1 MSRISKLFE
10 PNQICF
16 HTMSP
21 DEGGCVLLYFHSVS
35 ASEGCPISIVL
46 PSYFHSIFPYFC
58 PMNYLSV
65 ENLSKAFGERKLFSN
80 ISFGISQGQKI
91 ALVGIN
97 GAGKSTLMK
106 IIMGLEI
113 PDTGQVALN
122 NTVKIAY
129 VHQNP
134 VFDSN
139 LSIYQTIFDQSN
151 SEVLRVIE
159 EYHKAMLD
167 SERGI
172 DNSDKMAKLFEQ
184 MDALQAWDFEYQ
196 VKEVLGKLGL
206 HDTDLPVGNLS
217 GGQRK
222 RVALA
227 KAILEKPDLLL
238 LDEPTNHLDLETI
251 EWLEDYLAK
260 ANLAIFMVTHDRYFL
275 EKVTNEILELD
286 QGKIHRYQGNYGY
299 FLDKK
304 AERMQIEDIEIEKA
318 KSLYKK
324 ELDWIRRQ
332 PKARGTK
339 AKYRVDAF
347 EETKEKAFTK
357 REERDIELSVSTQR
371 LGNKILEI
379 DKISKSYGEKK
390 LIEEF
395 SYIFK
400 KKDRI
405 GIVGPNGAGKTTFLQ
420 MITGLIEPDQG
431 KVTQGQTT
439 LFGYYRQ
446 EEDRFDE
453 EKRLIDVVKE
463 VAEVVTLNKGQTITV
478 GQFLNQFGFPP
489 KQQFTPIGKMSGGE
503 RRRLQLLMVL
513 IRNPNF
519 LILDE
524 PTNDLDL
531 MTLNILE
538 EFLDTFPGCLI
549 IVSHD
554 RYFMDRL
561 VEHLF
566 VFEGEGVIR
575 DFPGNYTDYRE
586 WEKEESTKYQVSSTK
601 TIEARDKSQE
611 TKEEKKV
618 EEAEKS
624 VSKIKASYKQK
635 QEFKKTNEQIA
646 KLEGEKEKITA
657 QIGAGIEDHEELLKL
672 SNRIAEIDSELEG
685 LEMIWLELSE
695 LEGIE
700 D

>member
-1 MSRISKLFE
+1 
-10 PNQICF
+10 
-16 HTMSP
+16 
-21 DEGGCVLLYFHSVS
+21 
-35 ASEGCPISIVL
+35 
-46 PSYFHSIFPYFC
+46 
-58 PMNYLSV
+58 MNYLSV

-122 NTVKIAY
+122 NAVKIAY

-172 DNSDKMAKLFEQ
+172 DNSDKMAKIFEQ

-251 EWLEDYLAK
+251 EWLEEYLAK
-260 ANLAIFMVTHDRYFL
+260 ANLSIFMVTHDRYFL

-379 DKISKSYGEKK
+379 EKISKSYGEKK
-390 LIEEF
+390 LIEDF

-405 GIVGPNGAGKTTFLQ
+405 GIVGPNGAGKTTFLKL
-420 MITGLIEPDQG
+420 ITGLIEPDQG
-431 KVTQGQTT
+431 KITAGQTT

-478 GQFLNQFGFPP
+478 SQFLTQFGFPP

-503 RRRLQLLMVL
+503 RRRLQLLLVL
-513 IRNPNF
+513 IKNPNF

-575 DFPGNYTDYRE
+575 DFPGNYTDFRE
-586 WEKEESTKYQVSSTK
+586 WEKEESTKSQVPSTK
-601 TIEARDKSQE
+601 TTEARSERLE
-611 TKEEKKV
+611 TRKDTKV

-657 QIGAGIEDHEELLKL
+657 QIAGGIEDHEELLKL
-672 SNRIAEIDSELEG
+672 SNRIAEIDSELEE
-685 LEMIWLELSE
+685 LEMNWLELSE

>member
-1 MSRISKLFE
+1 
-10 PNQICF
+10 
-16 HTMSP
+16 
-21 DEGGCVLLYFHSVS
+21 
-35 ASEGCPISIVL
+35 
-46 PSYFHSIFPYFC
+46 
-58 PMNYLSV
+58 MNYLSV

-80 ISFGISQGQKI
+80 ISFGIAQGQKI

-122 NTVKIAY
+122 QSVKIAY

-134 VFDSN
+134 VFESN

-151 SEVLRVIE
+151 SEILQVIE
-159 EYHKAMLD
+159 SYHKAMLD
-167 SERGI
+167 AERGI
-172 DNSDKMAKLFEQ
+172 DNSDQMSKLFEK

-206 HDTDLPVGNLS
+206 HDTELAVGTLS

-251 EWLEDYLAK
+251 EWLEDYLSK
-260 ANLAIFMVTHDRYFL
+260 ANLALFMVTHDRYFL

-357 REERDIELSVSTQR
+357 REERDIELTVSTQR

-379 DKISKSYGEKK
+379 EKISKAFDDKTLVK
-390 LIEEF
+390 DF

-405 GIVGPNGAGKTTFLQ
+405 GIIGPNGAGKTTFLK
-420 MITGLIEPDQG
+420 MITGLLDPDQG
-431 KVTQGQTT
+431 KVTAGQTT
-439 LFGYYRQ
+439 AFGYYRQ

-463 VAEVVTLNKGQTITV
+463 IAEVVVLDKGQTITV
-478 GQFLNQFGFPP
+478 SQFLTQFGFPP

-503 RRRLQLLMVL
+503 RRRLQLLLVL
-513 IRNPNF
+513 IKNPNF

-575 DFPGNYTDYRE
+575 DFPGNYTDFRE
-586 WEKEESTKYQVSSTK
+586 WEEENADQKANPSTQP
-601 TIEARDKSQE
+601 
-611 TKEEKKV
+611 KV
-618 EEAEKS
+618 ESKPVQVEAPVVQEVASPKL
-624 VSKIKASYKQK
+624 KASYKQK
-635 QEFKKTNEQIA
+635 QEFKKVNETIAQLEAEKATLTDQITVGTPDVNLLLTWTNRLQAID
-646 KLEGEKEKITA
+646 GEL
-657 QIGAGIEDHEELLKL
+657 EELEL
-672 SNRIAEIDSELEG
+672 S
-685 LEMIWLELSE
+685 WLELSD
-695 LEGIE
+695 LDGIS

>member
-1 MSRISKLFE
+1 
-10 PNQICF
+10 
-16 HTMSP
+16 
-21 DEGGCVLLYFHSVS
+21 
-35 ASEGCPISIVL
+35 
-46 PSYFHSIFPYFC
+46 
-58 PMNYLSV
+58 MNYLSV

-80 ISFGISQGQKI
+80 ISFGIAQGQKI

-122 NTVKIAY
+122 QSVKIAY

-134 VFDSN
+134 VFEAN

-151 SEVLRVIE
+151 SEILQVIE
-159 EYHKAMLD
+159 SYHKAMLD
-167 SERGI
+167 AERGI
-172 DNSDKMAKLFEQ
+172 DNSNEMSTLFEK

-206 HDTDLPVGNLS
+206 HDTELPVGNLS

-251 EWLEDYLAK
+251 EWLEDYLSK
-260 ANLAIFMVTHDRYFL
+260 ANLALFMVTHDRYFL

-357 REERDIELSVSTQR
+357 REERDIELTVSTQR

-379 DKISKSYGEKK
+379 EKISKAFEDKTLVK
-390 LIEEF
+390 DF

-405 GIVGPNGAGKTTFLQ
+405 GIIGPNGAGKTTFLK
-420 MITGLIEPDQG
+420 MITGLLDPDQG
-431 KVTQGQTT
+431 KVIAGQTT
-439 LFGYYRQ
+439 AFGYYRQ

-463 VAEVVTLNKGQTITV
+463 IAEVVVLDKGQTITV
-478 GQFLNQFGFPP
+478 SQFLTQFGFPP

-503 RRRLQLLMVL
+503 RRRLQLLLVL
-513 IRNPNF
+513 IKNPNF

-575 DFPGNYTDYRE
+575 DFPGNYTDFRE
-586 WEKEESTKYQVSSTK
+586 WEEENADQKTNPSTQP
-601 TIEARDKSQE
+601 
-611 TKEEKKV
+611 KV
-618 EEAEKS
+618 E
-624 VSKIKASYKQK
+624 SKPVQVEVPVVQEVASPKLKASYKQK
-635 QEFKKTNEQIA
+635 QEFKKVNDTIA
-646 KLEGEKEKITA
+646 KLEAEKAILTDQITVGTADVNLLLTWTNRLQAIDGEL
-657 QIGAGIEDHEELLKL
+657 EELEL
-672 SNRIAEIDSELEG
+672 S
-685 LEMIWLELSE
+685 WLELSD
-695 LEGIE
+695 LDGIS

>member
-1 MSRISKLFE
+1 
-10 PNQICF
+10 
-16 HTMSP
+16 
-21 DEGGCVLLYFHSVS
+21 
-35 ASEGCPISIVL
+35 
-46 PSYFHSIFPYFC
+46 
-58 PMNYLSV
+58 MNYLSV

-80 ISFGISQGQKI
+80 ISFGIAQGQKI

-106 IIMGLEI
+106 IIMGQEI
-113 PDTGQVALN
+113 ADTGQVALN
-122 NTVKIAY
+122 QSVKIAY

-134 VFDSN
+134 VFESN

-151 SEVLRVIE
+151 SEILQVIE
-159 EYHKAMLD
+159 AYHKAMLD
-167 SERGI
+167 AERGI
-172 DNSDKMAKLFEQ
+172 DNSDEMSKLFEK

-206 HDTDLPVGNLS
+206 HDTELPVGNLS

-251 EWLEDYLAK
+251 EWLEDYLSK
-260 ANLAIFMVTHDRYFL
+260 ANLALFMVTHDRYFL
-275 EKVTNEILELD
+275 ETVTNEILELD

-357 REERDIELSVSTQR
+357 REERDIELTVSTQR

-379 DKISKSYGEKK
+379 EKITKAFDDKTLVKD
-390 LIEEF
+390 F
-395 SYIFK
+395 SYVFK

-405 GIVGPNGAGKTTFLQ
+405 GIIGPNGAGKTTFLK
-420 MITGLIEPDQG
+420 MITGLLDPDQG
-431 KVTQGQTT
+431 KVTAGQTT
-439 LFGYYRQ
+439 AFGYYRQ

-463 VAEVVTLNKGQTITV
+463 IAEVVVLDKGQTITV
-478 GQFLNQFGFPP
+478 SQFLTQFGFPA

-503 RRRLQLLMVL
+503 RRRLQLLLVL
-513 IRNPNF
+513 IKNPNF

-575 DFPGNYTDYRE
+575 DFPGNYTDFRE
-586 WEKEESTKYQVSSTK
+586 WEEENADQKASPSAQPKIEPRPVQV
-601 TIEARDKSQE
+601 EAPVIQVAASPKL
-611 TKEEKKV
+611 
-618 EEAEKS
+618 
-624 VSKIKASYKQK
+624 KASYKQK
-635 QEFKKTNEQIA
+635 QEFKKVNETIA
-646 KLEGEKEKITA
+646 QLEAEKVKITD
-657 QIGAGIEDHEELLKL
+657 QITVGTPDVSQLLTWTNRLQAIDGELEELEL
-672 SNRIAEIDSELEG
+672 S
-685 LEMIWLELSE
+685 WLELSD
-695 LEGIE
+695 LDGIS

>member
-1 MSRISKLFE
+1 
-10 PNQICF
+10 
-16 HTMSP
+16 
-21 DEGGCVLLYFHSVS
+21 
-35 ASEGCPISIVL
+35 
-46 PSYFHSIFPYFC
+46 
-58 PMNYLSV
+58 MNYLSV

-80 ISFGISQGQKI
+80 ISFGIAQGQKI

-106 IIMGLEI
+106 IIMGKEI

-122 NTVKIAY
+122 QSVKIAY

-134 VFDSN
+134 VFESN

-151 SEVLRVIE
+151 SEILQVIE
-159 EYHKAMLD
+159 AYHKAMLD
-167 SERGI
+167 AERGI
-172 DNSDKMAKLFEQ
+172 DNSDQMSKLFEK

-206 HDTDLPVGNLS
+206 HDTELAVGTLS

-251 EWLEDYLAK
+251 EWLEDYLSK
-260 ANLAIFMVTHDRYFL
+260 ANLALFMVTHDRYFL

-357 REERDIELSVSTQR
+357 REERDIELTVSTQR

-379 DKISKSYGEKK
+379 EKISKAFDDKTLVK
-390 LIEEF
+390 DF

-405 GIVGPNGAGKTTFLQ
+405 GIIGPNGAGKTTFLK
-420 MITGLIEPDQG
+420 MITGLLDPDQG
-431 KVTQGQTT
+431 KVTAGQTT
-439 LFGYYRQ
+439 AFGYYRQ

-463 VAEVVTLNKGQTITV
+463 IAEVVVLDKGQTITV
-478 GQFLNQFGFPP
+478 SQFLTQFGFPP

-503 RRRLQLLMVL
+503 RRRLQLLLVL
-513 IRNPNF
+513 IKNPNF

-575 DFPGNYTDYRE
+575 DFPGNYTDFRE
-586 WEKEESTKYQVSSTK
+586 WEEENADQKASPSAQ
-601 TIEARDKSQE
+601 A
-611 TKEEKKV
+611 KV
-618 EEAEKS
+618 E
-624 VSKIKASYKQK
+624 SKPVQVEVPVIQEVGSPKLKASYKQK
-635 QEFKKTNEQIA
+635 QEFKKVNETIAQLETEKAILTDQITVGTADVNLLLTWTNRLQAID
-646 KLEGEKEKITA
+646 GEL
-657 QIGAGIEDHEELLKL
+657 EELEL
-672 SNRIAEIDSELEG
+672 S
-685 LEMIWLELSE
+685 WLELSD
-695 LEGIE
+695 LDGIS

>member
-1 MSRISKLFE
+1 
-10 PNQICF
+10 
-16 HTMSP
+16 
-21 DEGGCVLLYFHSVS
+21 
-35 ASEGCPISIVL
+35 
-46 PSYFHSIFPYFC
+46 
-58 PMNYLSV
+58 MNYLSV

-113 PDTGQVALN
+113 PDTGQVGIN
-122 NTVKIAY
+122 QQVKVAY

-134 VFDSN
+134 VFEGSM
-139 LSIYQTIFDQSN
+139 SIYQTIFDQSN
-151 SEVLRVIE
+151 SEILQVIE
-159 EYHKAMLD
+159 EYHKAMLEA
-167 SERGI
+167 ERGI
-172 DNSDKMAKLFEQ
+172 DNSDKMAVLFEK
-184 MDALQAWDFEYQ
+184 MDAFQAWDFEYQ

-206 HDTDLPVGNLS
+206 HDTDLPVGTLS

-260 ANLAIFMVTHDRYFL
+260 ANLALFMVTHDRYFL

-286 QGKIHRYQGNYGY
+286 QGKVHRYLGNYGY

-304 AERMQIEDIEIEKA
+304 AERMEIEDIELEKA

-332 PKARGTK
+332 PKARSTK

-347 EETKEKAFTK
+347 EETKEKASQK
-357 REERDIELSVSTQR
+357 REERDIQLTVTTQR
-371 LGNKILEI
+371 LGNKIIEI
-379 DKISKSYGEKK
+379 EKMQKSFGDKAIVND
-390 LIEEF
+390 F
-395 SYIFK
+395 SYTFR

-405 GIVGPNGAGKTTFLQ
+405 GIVGPNGAGKTTFLN
-420 MITGLIEPDQG
+420 MITGQLAPDAG
-431 KVTQGQTT
+431 KISIGQTT
-439 LFGYYRQ
+439 AFGYYRQ
-446 EEDRFDE
+446 EESSFDE
-453 EKRLIDVVKE
+453 EKRLIDIVKD
-463 VAEVVTLNKGQTITV
+463 VAEVVNIAGGATITV
-478 GQFLNQFGFPP
+478 SQFLTQFGFPP
-489 KQQFTPIGKMSGGE
+489 KQQHTPIAKLSGGE

-513 IRNPNF
+513 IKNPNF

-531 MTLNILE
+531 MTLNTLE

-566 VFEGEGVIR
+566 VFEGEGEIK
-575 DFPGNYTDYRE
+575 DFPGNYTDFRE
-586 WEKEESTKYQVSSTK
+586 WEKEQSTKSQVPSTK
-601 TIEARDKSQE
+601 TSDTKRDQE
-611 TKEEKKV
+611 EMKV
-618 EEAEKS
+618 EASTPLSQTKA
-624 VSKIKASYKQK
+624 KASYKQK
-635 QEFKKTNEQIA
+635 QEFKEVNASIA
-646 KLEGEKEKITA
+646 KLEKEKASITDK
-657 QIGAGIEDHEELLKL
+657 ISAGIDDHEELIKQ
-672 SNRIAEIDSELEG
+672 SNRIAEIDSALEELE
-685 LEMIWLELSE
+685 LIWLELSE
-695 LEGIE
+695 LDGIE
-700 D
+700 

>member
-1 MSRISKLFE
+1 
-10 PNQICF
+10 
-16 HTMSP
+16 
-21 DEGGCVLLYFHSVS
+21 
-35 ASEGCPISIVL
+35 
-46 PSYFHSIFPYFC
+46 
-58 PMNYLSV
+58 MNYLSV

-80 ISFGISQGQKI
+80 ISFGIAQGQKI

-106 IIMGLEI
+106 IIMGQEI
-113 PDTGQVALN
+113 ADTGQVALN
-122 NTVKIAY
+122 QSVKIAY

-134 VFDSN
+134 VFEAN

-151 SEVLRVIE
+151 SEILQVIE
-159 EYHKAMLD
+159 AYHKAMLD
-167 SERGI
+167 AERGI
-172 DNSDKMAKLFEQ
+172 DNSDQMSKLFEK

-206 HDTDLPVGNLS
+206 HDTELPVGNLS

-251 EWLEDYLAK
+251 EWLEDYLSK
-260 ANLAIFMVTHDRYFL
+260 ANLALFMVTHDRYFL

-357 REERDIELSVSTQR
+357 REERDIELTVSTQR

-379 DKISKSYGEKK
+379 EKISKSFDNKTLVK
-390 LIEEF
+390 DF

-405 GIVGPNGAGKTTFLQ
+405 GIIGPNGAGKTTFLK
-420 MITGLIEPDQG
+420 MITGLLDPDQG
-431 KVTQGQTT
+431 KVTAGQTT
-439 LFGYYRQ
+439 AFGYYRQ

-453 EKRLIDVVKE
+453 EKRLIDVVKDI
-463 VAEVVTLNKGQTITV
+463 AEVVVLDKGQTITV
-478 GQFLNQFGFPP
+478 SQFLTQFGFPP

-503 RRRLQLLMVL
+503 RRRLQLLLVL
-513 IRNPNF
+513 IKNPNF

-575 DFPGNYTDYRE
+575 DFPGNYTDFRE
-586 WEKEESTKYQVSSTK
+586 WESENEDQKSTTGTQP
-601 TIEARDKSQE
+601 
-611 TKEEKKV
+611 KV
-618 EEAEKS
+618 EPKTEPVAITEISGAASPKL
-624 VSKIKASYKQK
+624 KASYKQK
-635 QEFKKTNEQIA
+635 QEFKQLNETIA
-646 KLEGEKEKITA
+646 KLEAEKATITE
-657 QIGAGIEDHEELLKL
+657 QITVGTADVSQLL
-672 SNRIAEIDSELEG
+672 SWTNRLQAIDGELEK
-685 LEMIWLELSE
+685 LELSWLELSE
-695 LEGIE
+695 LDGIT

>member
-1 MSRISKLFE
+1 
-10 PNQICF
+10 
-16 HTMSP
+16 
-21 DEGGCVLLYFHSVS
+21 
-35 ASEGCPISIVL
+35 
-46 PSYFHSIFPYFC
+46 
-58 PMNYLSV
+58 MNYLSV

-80 ISFGISQGQKI
+80 ISFGIAQGQKI

-106 IIMGLEI
+106 IIMGQEI

-122 NTVKIAY
+122 QSVKIAY

-134 VFDSN
+134 VFESN

-151 SEVLRVIE
+151 SEILQVIE
-159 EYHKAMLD
+159 AYHKAILD
-167 SERGI
+167 AERGV
-172 DNSDKMAKLFEQ
+172 DNSDQMSKLFEK

-206 HDTDLPVGNLS
+206 HDTELPVGNLS

-251 EWLEDYLAK
+251 EWLEDYLSK
-260 ANLAIFMVTHDRYFL
+260 ANLALFMVTHDRYFL
-275 EKVTNEILELD
+275 ETVTNEILELD

-357 REERDIELSVSTQR
+357 REERDIELTVSTQR

-379 DKISKSYGEKK
+379 EKISKAFDDKTLVK
-390 LIEEF
+390 DF
-395 SYIFK
+395 SYVFK

-405 GIVGPNGAGKTTFLQ
+405 GIIGPNGAGKTTFLK
-420 MITGLIEPDQG
+420 MITGLLDPDQG
-431 KVTQGQTT
+431 KVTAGQTT
-439 LFGYYRQ
+439 AFGYYRQ

-453 EKRLIDVVKE
+453 EKRLIDVVKDI
-463 VAEVVTLNKGQTITV
+463 AEVVVLDKGQTITV
-478 GQFLNQFGFPP
+478 SQFLTQFGFPP

-503 RRRLQLLMVL
+503 RRRLQLLLVL
-513 IRNPNF
+513 IKNPNF

-575 DFPGNYTDYRE
+575 DFPGNYTDFRE
-586 WEKEESTKYQVSSTK
+586 WEAENEDQK
-601 TIEARDKSQE
+601 TTTGTQS
-611 TKEEKKV
+611 KV
-618 EEAEKS
+618 EPKTEPVAIPEISGAASPKL
-624 VSKIKASYKQK
+624 KASYKQK
-635 QEFKKTNEQIA
+635 QEFKQLNDTIA
-646 KLEGEKEKITA
+646 KLEAEKATVTEQITVGTADVSLLLTWTNRLQAIDGEL
-657 QIGAGIEDHEELLKL
+657 EELEL
-672 SNRIAEIDSELEG
+672 S
-685 LEMIWLELSE
+685 WLELSE
-695 LEGIE
+695 LDGLT

>member
-1 MSRISKLFE
+1 
-10 PNQICF
+10 
-16 HTMSP
+16 
-21 DEGGCVLLYFHSVS
+21 
-35 ASEGCPISIVL
+35 
-46 PSYFHSIFPYFC
+46 
-58 PMNYLSV
+58 MNYLSV

-113 PDTGQVALN
+113 PDTGQVGTN
-122 NTVKIAY
+122 QQVKVAY

-134 VFDSN
+134 VFEGTM
-139 LSIYQTIFDQSN
+139 SIYQTIFDQSN
-151 SEVLRVIE
+151 SEILKVIE
-159 EYHKAMLD
+159 DYHKAMLEA
-167 SERGI
+167 ERGI
-172 DNSDKMAKLFEQ
+172 DNSDKMSVLFEK
-184 MDALQAWDFEYQ
+184 MDAFQAWDFEYQ

-206 HDTDLPVGNLS
+206 HDTDLPVGTLS

-260 ANLAIFMVTHDRYFL
+260 ANLALFMVTHDRYFL

-304 AERMQIEDIEIEKA
+304 EERMEIEDIELEKA

-332 PKARGTK
+332 PKARSTK

-347 EETKEKAFTK
+347 EETKEKASQK
-357 REERDIELSVSTQR
+357 REERDIQLTVTTQR
-371 LGNKILEI
+371 LGNKIIEI
-379 DKISKSYGEKK
+379 EKINKAFGDKTVVND
-390 LIEEF
+390 F
-395 SYIFK
+395 SYTFK
-400 KKDRI
+400 KKDRV
-405 GIVGPNGAGKTTFLQ
+405 GIIGPNGAGKTTFLN
-420 MITGLIEPDQG
+420 MITGQMAPDSG
-431 KVTQGQTT
+431 KVSIGQTT
-439 LFGYYRQ
+439 AFGYYKQ
-446 EEDRFDE
+446 EESSFDE
-453 EKRLIDVVKE
+453 EKRLLDIVKE
-463 VAEVVTLNKGQTITV
+463 VAEVVTIAGGSEITV
-478 GQFLNQFGFPP
+478 SQFLTQFGFPP
-489 KQQFTPIGKMSGGE
+489 KQQHTPVAKLSGGE

-513 IRNPNF
+513 IKNPNF

-531 MTLNILE
+531 MTLNTLE

-566 VFEGEGVIR
+566 VFEGEGEIS
-575 DFPGNYTDYRE
+575 DFPGNYSEFRE
-586 WEKEESTKYQVSSTK
+586 VEKEQKDRSPKTENRSSESTKSTPS
-601 TIEARDKSQE
+601 DKAPANTSAPA
-611 TKEEKKV
+611 KV
-618 EEAEKS
+618 
-624 VSKIKASYKQK
+624 KASFKQK
-635 QEFKKTNEQIA
+635 NQFKEVNASMA
-646 KLEGEKEKITA
+646 KLEKEKAELTEKIS
-657 QIGAGIEDHEELLKL
+657 GGNSDHEELMKISSRML
-672 SNRIAEIDSELEG
+672 EIDSELEE
-685 LEMIWLELSE
+685 LELTWLELSE
-695 LEGIE
+695 LDGIE
-700 D
+700 

>member
-1 MSRISKLFE
+1 
-10 PNQICF
+10 
-16 HTMSP
+16 
-21 DEGGCVLLYFHSVS
+21 
-35 ASEGCPISIVL
+35 
-46 PSYFHSIFPYFC
+46 
-58 PMNYLSV
+58 MNYLSV

-106 IIMGLEI
+106 IIMGQEI
-113 PDTGQVALN
+113 ADTGQVAIN
-122 NTVKIAY
+122 NSVKIAY

-139 LSIYQTIFDQSN
+139 LTIYQTIFDQSN

-159 EYHKAMLD
+159 DYHKAMLD
-167 SERGI
+167 AERGI
-172 DNSDKMAKLFEQ
+172 DNSAQMSKLFEK

-206 HDTDLPVGNLS
+206 HDTELPVGNLS

-260 ANLAIFMVTHDRYFL
+260 ANLSIFMVTHDRYFL
-275 EKVTNEILELD
+275 DKVTNEILELD

-379 DKISKSYGEKK
+379 EKISKSFDDKT
-390 LIEEF
+390 LIKDF

-405 GIVGPNGAGKTTFLQ
+405 GIVGPNGAGKTTFLK
-420 MITGLIEPDQG
+420 MITGLLEPDAG
-431 KVTQGQTT
+431 KISVGQTT
-439 LFGYYRQ
+439 AYGYYRQ

-463 VAEVVTLNKGQTITV
+463 VAEVVVLDKGQTITV
-478 GQFLNQFGFPP
+478 SQFLTQFGFPP

-513 IRNPNF
+513 IKNPNF

-566 VFEGEGVIR
+566 VFEGEGKIK
-575 DFPGNYTDYRE
+575 DFPGNYTDFRE
-586 WEKEESTKYQVSSTK
+586 WEKENSNQYQDTSIKTEEARIEKQEASIVKSESTPK
-601 TIEARDKSQE
+601 A
-611 TKEEKKV
+611 
-618 EEAEKS
+618 
-624 VSKIKASYKQK
+624 KASYKQK
-635 QEFKKTNEQIA
+635 QEFKKVNETIA
-646 KLEGEKEKITA
+646 KLEGEKSTLTD
-657 QIGAGIEDHEELLKL
+657 QIADGTSDVNKLMTWTNRLQAIDRELEEL
-672 SNRIAEIDSELEG
+672 ELA
-685 LEMIWLELSE
+685 WLELSE

-700 D
+700 N

>member
-1 MSRISKLFE
+1 
-10 PNQICF
+10 
-16 HTMSP
+16 
-21 DEGGCVLLYFHSVS
+21 
-35 ASEGCPISIVL
+35 
-46 PSYFHSIFPYFC
+46 
-58 PMNYLSV
+58 MNYLSV

-106 IIMGLEI
+106 IIMGQEI
-113 PDTGQVALN
+113 ADTGQVAIN
-122 NTVKIAY
+122 NSVKIAY

-139 LSIYQTIFDQSN
+139 LTIYQTIFDQSN
-151 SEVLRVIE
+151 SEILRVIE
-159 EYHKAMLD
+159 DYHKAMLD
-167 SERGI
+167 AERGI
-172 DNSDKMAKLFEQ
+172 DNSDQMSKLFEK

-206 HDTDLPVGNLS
+206 HDTELPVGNLS

-357 REERDIELSVSTQR
+357 REERDIELTVSTQR

-379 DKISKSYGEKK
+379 EKISKSFDDKT
-390 LIEEF
+390 LIKDF

-405 GIVGPNGAGKTTFLQ
+405 GIVGPNGAGKTTFLK
-420 MITGLIEPDQG
+420 MITGLLEPDAG
-431 KVTQGQTT
+431 KISVGQTT
-439 LFGYYRQ
+439 AYGYYRQ

-463 VAEVVTLNKGQTITV
+463 VAEVVVLDKGQTITV
-478 GQFLNQFGFPP
+478 SQFLTQFGFPP

-513 IRNPNF
+513 IKNPNF

-566 VFEGEGVIR
+566 VFEGEGKIK
-575 DFPGNYTDYRE
+575 DFPGNYTDFRE
-586 WEKEESTKYQVSSTK
+586 WEKENQLEDRGPK
-601 TIEARDKSQE
+601 T
-611 TKEEKKV
+611 EEPKV
-618 EEAEKS
+618 EKQESRSEKQES
-624 VSKIKASYKQK
+624 APKVKASFKQK
-635 QEFKKTNEQIA
+635 QEFKKVTETMS
-646 KLEGEKEKITA
+646 KLEGEKSTITDQITA
-657 QIGAGIEDHEELLKL
+657 GTSDVNQLMTWTNRLQSIDRELEEL
-672 SNRIAEIDSELEG
+672 ELA
-685 LEMIWLELSE
+685 WLELSE
-695 LEGIE
+695 LDGIE

>member
-1 MSRISKLFE
+1 
-10 PNQICF
+10 
-16 HTMSP
+16 
-21 DEGGCVLLYFHSVS
+21 
-35 ASEGCPISIVL
+35 
-46 PSYFHSIFPYFC
+46 
-58 PMNYLSV
+58 MNYLSV

-106 IIMGLEI
+106 IIMGQEI
-113 PDTGQVALN
+113 ADTGQVAIN
-122 NTVKIAY
+122 NSVKIAY

-139 LSIYQTIFDQSN
+139 LTIYQTIFDQSN
-151 SEVLRVIE
+151 SEILRVIE
-159 EYHKAMLD
+159 DYHKAMLD
-167 SERGI
+167 AERGI
-172 DNSDKMAKLFEQ
+172 DNSDQMSKLFEK

-206 HDTDLPVGNLS
+206 HDTELPVGNLS

-357 REERDIELSVSTQR
+357 REERDIELTVSTQR

-379 DKISKSYGEKK
+379 EKISKSFDDKT
-390 LIEEF
+390 LIKDF

-405 GIVGPNGAGKTTFLQ
+405 GIVGPNGAGKTTFLK
-420 MITGLIEPDQG
+420 MITGLLEPDAG
-431 KVTQGQTT
+431 KISVGQTT
-439 LFGYYRQ
+439 AYGYYRQ

-463 VAEVVTLNKGQTITV
+463 VAEVVVLDKGQTITV
-478 GQFLNQFGFPP
+478 SQFLTQFGFPP

-513 IRNPNF
+513 IKNPNF

-566 VFEGEGVIR
+566 VFEGEGKIK
-575 DFPGNYTDYRE
+575 DFPGNYTDFRE
-586 WEKEESTKYQVSSTK
+586 WEKENQLEDRGPK
-601 TIEARDKSQE
+601 T
-611 TKEEKKV
+611 EEPKV
-618 EEAEKS
+618 EKQESRSEKQES
-624 VSKIKASYKQK
+624 APKVKASFKQK
-635 QEFKKTNEQIA
+635 QEFKKVTETMS
-646 KLEGEKEKITA
+646 KLEGEKSTITD
-657 QIGAGIEDHEELLKL
+657 QITTGTSDVNQLMTWTNRLQSIDRELEEL
-672 SNRIAEIDSELEG
+672 ELA
-685 LEMIWLELSE
+685 WLDLSE

>member
-1 MSRISKLFE
+1 
-10 PNQICF
+10 
-16 HTMSP
+16 
-21 DEGGCVLLYFHSVS
+21 
-35 ASEGCPISIVL
+35 
-46 PSYFHSIFPYFC
+46 
-58 PMNYLSV
+58 MNYLSV

-106 IIMGLEI
+106 IIMGQEI
-113 PDTGQVALN
+113 ADTGQVALN
-122 NTVKIAY
+122 QAVKIAY

-139 LSIYQTIFDQSN
+139 LTIYQTIFDQSN

-159 EYHKAMLD
+159 DYHKAMLD
-167 SERGI
+167 AERGI
-172 DNSDKMAKLFEQ
+172 DNSDQMAKLFEK

-206 HDTDLPVGNLS
+206 HDTELPVGNLS

-260 ANLAIFMVTHDRYFL
+260 ANLALFMVTHDRYFL

-357 REERDIELSVSTQR
+357 REERDIELTVSTQR

-379 DKISKSYGEKK
+379 DKISKSFDGKA
-390 LIEEF
+390 LIKDF

-405 GIVGPNGAGKTTFLQ
+405 GIVGPNGAGKTTFLK
-420 MITGLIEPDQG
+420 MITGLLEPDGG
-431 KVTQGQTT
+431 KISVGQTT
-439 LFGYYRQ
+439 AYGYYRQ

-463 VAEVVTLNKGQTITV
+463 VAEVVVLDKGQTITV
-478 GQFLNQFGFPP
+478 SQFLTQFGFPP

-513 IRNPNF
+513 IKNPNF

-566 VFEGEGVIR
+566 VFEGEGKIK
-575 DFPGNYTDYRE
+575 DFPGNYTDFRE
-586 WEKEESTKYQVSSTK
+586 WEKETEDRGPK
-601 TIEARDKSQE
+601 T
-611 TKEEKKV
+611 EEPKAEKQAPKV
-618 EEAEKS
+618 EKSEAAPKA
-624 VSKIKASYKQK
+624 KASFKQK
-635 QEFKKTNEQIA
+635 QEFKKINETIA
-646 KLEGEKEKITA
+646 KLEGEKSTITD
-657 QIGAGIEDHEELLKL
+657 QIAAGTSDVNQLMTWTNRLQAIDRELEESELAWLDLSELDGIED
-672 SNRIAEIDSELEG
+672 
-685 LEMIWLELSE
+685 
-695 LEGIE
+695 
-700 D
+700 

>member
-1 MSRISKLFE
+1 
-10 PNQICF
+10 
-16 HTMSP
+16 
-21 DEGGCVLLYFHSVS
+21 
-35 ASEGCPISIVL
+35 
-46 PSYFHSIFPYFC
+46 
-58 PMNYLSV
+58 MNYLSV

-122 NTVKIAY
+122 NAVKIAY

-172 DNSDKMAKLFEQ
+172 DNSDKMAKIFEQ

-251 EWLEDYLAK
+251 EWLEEYLAK
-260 ANLAIFMVTHDRYFL
+260 ANLSIFMVTHDRYFL

-379 DKISKSYGEKK
+379 EKISKSYGEKK
-390 LIEEF
+390 LIEDF

-405 GIVGPNGAGKTTFLQ
+405 GIVGPNGAGKTTFLKL
-420 MITGLIEPDQG
+420 ITGLIEPDQG
-431 KVTQGQTT
+431 KITAGQTT

-478 GQFLNQFGFPP
+478 SQFLTQFGFPP

-503 RRRLQLLMVL
+503 RRRLQLLLVL
-513 IRNPNF
+513 IKNPNF

-575 DFPGNYTDYRE
+575 DFPGNYTDFRE
-586 WEKEESTKYQVSSTK
+586 WEKEESTKSQVPSTK
-601 TIEARDKSQE
+601 SIEARSERLE
-611 TKEEKKV
+611 TRKDTKV

-624 VSKIKASYKQK
+624 LSKIKASYKQK

-657 QIGAGIEDHEELLKL
+657 QIASGIEDHEELLKL
-672 SNRIAEIDSELEG
+672 SNRIAEIDSELEE
-685 LEMIWLELSE
+685 LEMTWLELSE

>member
-1 MSRISKLFE
+1 
-10 PNQICF
+10 
-16 HTMSP
+16 
-21 DEGGCVLLYFHSVS
+21 
-35 ASEGCPISIVL
+35 
-46 PSYFHSIFPYFC
+46 
-58 PMNYLSV
+58 MNYLSV

-113 PDTGQVALN
+113 PDSGQVALN
-122 NTVKIAY
+122 QAVKIAY

-151 SEVLRVIE
+151 SEVLVVIE
-159 EYHKAMLD
+159 SYHKALLE

-172 DNSDKMAKLFEQ
+172 DNSNEMSRLFEQ

-251 EWLEDYLAK
+251 EWLEDYLSK

-299 FLDKK
+299 FLNKK
-304 AERMQIEDIEIEKA
+304 AERMQIEDVEIEKA

-357 REERDIELSVSTQR
+357 REERDIELTVSSQR

-379 DKISKSYGEKK
+379 DKISKAYGEKK
-390 LIEEF
+390 LIEDF

-420 MITGLIEPDQG
+420 TITGLINPDQG
-431 KVTQGQTT
+431 TVTKGQTT

-463 VAEVVTLNKGQTITV
+463 VAEVVVLDKGQTITV
-478 GQFLNQFGFPP
+478 SQFLTQFGFPP

-513 IRNPNF
+513 IKNPNF

-566 VFEGEGVIR
+566 VFEGEGKIK
-575 DFPGNYTDYRE
+575 DFPGNYTDFRE
-586 WEKEESTKYQVSSTK
+586 WEKENQTEDRSLK
-601 TIEARDKSQE
+601 T
-611 TKEEKKV
+611 EEKKV
-618 EEAEKS
+618 EVLEEKVTS
-624 VSKIKASYKQK
+624 ETKPKASYKQK
-635 QEFKKTNEQIA
+635 QEFKKTNEAIA
-646 KLEGEKEKITA
+646 KLEVEKDSITHKIS
-657 QIGAGIEDHEELLKL
+657 AGMDDHEELMKL
-672 SNRIAEIDSELEG
+672 SNRVGEIDSELEE

-700 D
+700 G

>member
-1 MSRISKLFE
+1 
-10 PNQICF
+10 
-16 HTMSP
+16 
-21 DEGGCVLLYFHSVS
+21 
-35 ASEGCPISIVL
+35 
-46 PSYFHSIFPYFC
+46 
-58 PMNYLSV
+58 MNYLSV
-65 ENLSKAFGERKLFSN
+65 ENLSKAFGERKLFTN
-80 ISFGISQGQKI
+80 ISFGIAQGQKI

-122 NTVKIAY
+122 QSVKIAY

-134 VFDSN
+134 VFESN

-151 SEVLRVIE
+151 SEILKVIE
-159 EYHKAMLD
+159 SYHKAMLD
-167 SERGI
+167 AERGV
-172 DNSDKMAKLFEQ
+172 DNSDLMSALFEK

-206 HDTDLPVGNLS
+206 HDTELPVGNLS

-251 EWLEDYLAK
+251 EWLEDYLSK
-260 ANLAIFMVTHDRYFL
+260 ANLALFMVTHDRYFL

-357 REERDIELSVSTQR
+357 REERDIELTVSSQR

-379 DKISKSYGEKK
+379 EKISKAFDAKTLVK
-390 LIEEF
+390 DF

-405 GIVGPNGAGKTTFLQ
+405 GIIGPNGAGKTTFLK
-420 MITGLIEPDQG
+420 MITGLLDPDQG
-431 KVTQGQTT
+431 KVTAGQTT
-439 LFGYYRQ
+439 AFGYYRQ

-463 VAEVVTLNKGQTITV
+463 IAEVVVLAKGQTITV
-478 GQFLNQFGFPP
+478 SQFLTQFGFPP

-503 RRRLQLLMVL
+503 RRRLQLLLVL
-513 IRNPNF
+513 IKNPNF

-575 DFPGNYTDYRE
+575 DFPGNYTDFRE
-586 WEKEESTKYQVSSTK
+586 WEEENAEQKASSS
-601 TIEARDKSQE
+601 AQP
-611 TKEEKKV
+611 KV
-618 EEAEKS
+618 EPKPVQVEAS
-624 VSKIKASYKQK
+624 VIQEAASPKLKASYKQK
-635 QEFKKTNEQIA
+635 QEFKQLNETIA
-646 KLEGEKEKITA
+646 KLEAEKGTITN
-657 QIGAGIEDHEELLKL
+657 QITEGTPDVNQLLNWTTRLQGIDEEL
-672 SNRIAEIDSELEG
+672 EELE
-685 LEMIWLELSE
+685 LSWLELSD
-695 LEGIE
+695 LDGIT

>member
-1 MSRISKLFE
+1 
-10 PNQICF
+10 
-16 HTMSP
+16 
-21 DEGGCVLLYFHSVS
+21 
-35 ASEGCPISIVL
+35 
-46 PSYFHSIFPYFC
+46 
-58 PMNYLSV
+58 MNYLSV

-113 PDTGQVALN
+113 ADTGQVAQN
-122 NTVKIAY
+122 QSVKIAY

-134 VFDSN
+134 VFEAN

-159 EYHKAMLD
+159 DYHKALID
-167 SERGI
+167 AERGI
-172 DNSDKMAKLFEQ
+172 DNSDKMSNLFEK

-206 HDTDLPVGNLS
+206 HDTELPVGNLS

-251 EWLEDYLAK
+251 EWLEEYLAK
-260 ANLAIFMVTHDRYFL
+260 ANLSIFMVTHDRYFL
-275 EKVTNEILELD
+275 ETVTNEILELD

-347 EETKEKAFTK
+347 EETKEKAFNK
-357 REERDIELSVSTQR
+357 REERDIELTVSTQR

-379 DKISKSYGEKK
+379 DKITKSFDEKTLVK
-390 LIEEF
+390 DF

-405 GIVGPNGAGKTTFLQ
+405 GIVGPNGAGKTTFLK
-420 MITGLIEPDQG
+420 MITGLLDPDAG
-431 KVTQGQTT
+431 KVTAGQTT
-439 LFGYYRQ
+439 AFGYYRQ

-463 VAEVVTLNKGQTITV
+463 IAEVVVLDKGQTITV
-478 GQFLNQFGFPP
+478 SQFLTQFGFPP

-513 IRNPNF
+513 IKNPNF

-538 EFLDTFPGCLI
+538 EFLDSFPGCLI

-566 VFEGEGVIR
+566 VFEGEGAIR
-575 DFPGNYTDYRE
+575 DFPGNYTDFRE
-586 WEKEESTKYQVSSTK
+586 WEKENQESRDKNQ
-601 TIEARDKSQE
+601 EARDKKQDSSIKNQDVSIK
-611 TKEEKKV
+611 TAQPKADEENSRPSIPATPKV
-618 EEAEKS
+618 
-624 VSKIKASYKQK
+624 KASYKQK
-635 QEFKKTNEQIA
+635 QEFKKTNETIG
-646 KLEGEKEKITA
+646 KLEAEKLELNAQITA
-657 QIGAGIEDHEELLKL
+657 GASDMDKLMTWSSRLQAIDGELEEL
-672 SNRIAEIDSELEG
+672 ELV
-685 LEMIWLELSE
+685 WLELSE

-700 D
+700 

>member
-1 MSRISKLFE
+1 
-10 PNQICF
+10 
-16 HTMSP
+16 
-21 DEGGCVLLYFHSVS
+21 
-35 ASEGCPISIVL
+35 
-46 PSYFHSIFPYFC
+46 
-58 PMNYLSV
+58 MNYLSV

-113 PDTGQVALN
+113 SDTGQVGVN
-122 NTVKIAY
+122 QSIKVAY

-134 VFDSN
+134 VFEGKM
-139 LSIYQTIFDQSN
+139 SIYQTIFDQSN
-151 SEVLRVIE
+151 SEVLKVIE
-159 EYHKAMLD
+159 DYHKAMLD
-167 SERGI
+167 AESGI
-172 DNSDKMAKLFEQ
+172 DNSDKMTVLFEK
-184 MDALQAWDFEYQ
+184 MDAFQAWDFEYQ

-206 HDTDLPVGNLS
+206 HDTELPVGSLS

-260 ANLAIFMVTHDRYFL
+260 ANLALFMVTHDRYFL

-286 QGKIHRYQGNYGY
+286 QGKAHRYQGNYGY

-304 AERMQIEDIEIEKA
+304 AERMENEDVELEKA

-332 PKARGTK
+332 PKARSTK

-347 EETKEKAFTK
+347 EDTKEKASQK
-357 REERDIELSVSTQR
+357 REDRDIELQVSAQR
-371 LGNKILEI
+371 LGNKIIEI
-379 DKISKSYGEKK
+379 EHLNKSFGDKNLVTDFNYV
-390 LIEEF
+390 
-395 SYIFK
+395 FK
-400 KKDRI
+400 KKDRV
-405 GIVGPNGAGKTTFLQ
+405 GIVGPNGAGKTTFLN
-420 MITGLIEPDQG
+420 MITGQLAPDSG
-431 KVTQGQTT
+431 KVAIGQTT
-439 LFGYYRQ
+439 AFGYYRQ
-446 EEDRFDE
+446 EESSFDE
-453 EKRLIDVVKE
+453 SMRLIDIVKE
-463 VAEVVTLNKGQTITV
+463 VAEVVVLDKGQTITV
-478 GQFLNQFGFPP
+478 SQFLTQFGFPP
-489 KQQFTPIGKMSGGE
+489 KQQHTPIEKLSGGE

-513 IRNPNF
+513 IKNPNF

-531 MTLNILE
+531 MTLNTLE
-538 EFLDTFPGCLI
+538 EFLDSFPGCLI

-566 VFEGEGVIR
+566 VFEGEGAIS
-575 DFPGNYTDYRE
+575 DFPGNYSEFRE
-586 WEKEESTKYQVSSTK
+586 SE
-601 TIEARDKSQE
+601 KSQE
-611 TKEEKKV
+611 LRAKNQEGKNQVASSKNQEEKSI
-618 EEAEKS
+618 AE
-624 VSKIKASYKQK
+624 VSIPQKAKAGFKQK
-635 QEFKKTNEQIA
+635 QEFKTVNETIA
-646 KLEGEKEKITA
+646 KLEKEKAELTEKIS
-657 QIGAGIEDHEELLKL
+657 GGNSDHEELMKISALML
-672 SNRIAEIDSELEG
+672 EIDFKLEELE
-685 LEMIWLELSE
+685 LTWLELSE

-700 D
+700 

>member
-1 MSRISKLFE
+1 
-10 PNQICF
+10 
-16 HTMSP
+16 
-21 DEGGCVLLYFHSVS
+21 
-35 ASEGCPISIVL
+35 
-46 PSYFHSIFPYFC
+46 
-58 PMNYLSV
+58 MNYLSV

-113 PDTGQVALN
+113 PDTGQVGIN
-122 NTVKIAY
+122 QQVKVAY

-134 VFDSN
+134 VFEGTM
-139 LSIYQTIFDQSN
+139 SIYQTIFDQSN
-151 SEVLRVIE
+151 SEVLKVIE
-159 EYHKAMLD
+159 DYHKAMLEA
-167 SERGI
+167 ERGI
-172 DNSDKMAKLFEQ
+172 DNSEKMAVLFEK
-184 MDALQAWDFEYQ
+184 MDAFQAWDFEYQ

-206 HDTDLPVGNLS
+206 HDTDLPVGTLS

-260 ANLAIFMVTHDRYFL
+260 ANLALFMVTHDRYFL

-286 QGKIHRYQGNYGY
+286 QGKVHRYLGNYGY

-304 AERMQIEDIEIEKA
+304 EERMEIEDIELEKA

-332 PKARGTK
+332 PKARSTK

-347 EETKEKAFTK
+347 EDTKEKASQK
-357 REERDIELSVSTQR
+357 REERDIQLTVTTQR
-371 LGNKILEI
+371 LGNKIIEI
-379 DKISKSYGEKK
+379 EKINKAFGDKTIVND
-390 LIEEF
+390 F
-395 SYIFK
+395 SYTFK

-405 GIVGPNGAGKTTFLQ
+405 GIVGPNGAGKTTFLN
-420 MITGLIEPDQG
+420 MITGQMAPDSG
-431 KVTQGQTT
+431 TVAIGQTT
-439 LFGYYRQ
+439 AFGYYKQ
-446 EEDRFDE
+446 EEGSFDE
-453 EKRLIDVVKE
+453 EKRLIDIVKE
-463 VAEVVTLNKGQTITV
+463 VAEVVTIAGGATITV
-478 GQFLNQFGFPP
+478 SQFLTQFGFPP
-489 KQQFTPIGKMSGGE
+489 KQQHTPIAKLSGGE

-513 IRNPNF
+513 IKNPNF

-531 MTLNILE
+531 MTLNTLE

-566 VFEGEGVIR
+566 VFQGEGEIS
-575 DFPGNYTDYRE
+575 DFPGNYSEFRE
-586 WEKEESTKYQVSSTK
+586 TEKSQEPRAKSPEEKTQASSSKNLEQKAQDLVLSSTK
-601 TIEARDKSQE
+601 
-611 TKEEKKV
+611 V
-618 EEAEKS
+618 
-624 VSKIKASYKQK
+624 KASFKQK
-635 QEFKKTNEQIA
+635 NEFKEVNAAIA
-646 KLEGEKEKITA
+646 KLEKEKAAITEK
-657 QIGAGIEDHEELLKL
+657 ISAGIADHEELIKQ
-672 SNRIAEIDSELEG
+672 SNRIGEIDAELEE
-685 LEMIWLELSE
+685 LELTWLELSE
-695 LEGIE
+695 LDGIE
-700 D
+700 

>member
-1 MSRISKLFE
+1 
-10 PNQICF
+10 
-16 HTMSP
+16 
-21 DEGGCVLLYFHSVS
+21 
-35 ASEGCPISIVL
+35 
-46 PSYFHSIFPYFC
+46 
-58 PMNYLSV
+58 MNYLSV

-113 PDTGQVALN
+113 PDTGQVGTN
-122 NTVKIAY
+122 QQIKVAY

-134 VFDSN
+134 VFEGTM
-139 LSIYQTIFDQSN
+139 SIYQTIFDQSN
-151 SEVLRVIE
+151 SEVLNVIE
-159 EYHKAMLD
+159 DYHKAMLEA
-167 SERGI
+167 ERGI
-172 DNSDKMAKLFEQ
+172 DNSDKMSALFEK
-184 MDALQAWDFEYQ
+184 MDAFQAWDFEYQ

-206 HDTDLPVGNLS
+206 HDTDLPVGTLS

-260 ANLAIFMVTHDRYFL
+260 ANLALFMVTHDRYFL

-304 AERMQIEDIEIEKA
+304 EERMEIEDIELEKA

-332 PKARGTK
+332 PKARSTK

-347 EETKEKAFTK
+347 EDTKEKASQK
-357 REERDIELSVSTQR
+357 REERDIQLTVTTQR
-371 LGNKILEI
+371 LGNKIIEI
-379 DKISKSYGEKK
+379 EKINKAFGDKTIVKD
-390 LIEEF
+390 F
-395 SYIFK
+395 SYTFK

-405 GIVGPNGAGKTTFLQ
+405 GIIGPNGAGKTTFLN
-420 MITGLIEPDQG
+420 MITGQMPPDSG
-431 KVTQGQTT
+431 KIAIGQTT
-439 LFGYYRQ
+439 AFGYYKQ
-446 EEDRFDE
+446 EEGSFDE
-453 EKRLIDVVKE
+453 EKRLLDIVKE
-463 VAEVVTLNKGQTITV
+463 VAEVVTIAGGATITV
-478 GQFLNQFGFPP
+478 SQFLTQFGFPP
-489 KQQFTPIGKMSGGE
+489 KQQHTPIAKLSGGE

-513 IRNPNF
+513 IKNPNF

-531 MTLNILE
+531 MTLNTLE
-538 EFLDTFPGCLI
+538 DFLDTFPGCLI

-566 VFEGEGVIR
+566 VFEGEGEIS
-575 DFPGNYTDYRE
+575 DFPGNYSEFRE
-586 WEKEESTKYQVSSTK
+586 VEKENVGKENREKGK
-601 TIEARDKSQE
+601 EI
-611 TKEEKKV
+611 KEEKQEVATKNQVAAVTKV
-618 EEAEKS
+618 
-624 VSKIKASYKQK
+624 KASFKQK
-635 QEFKKTNEQIA
+635 NEFKEVNAAMA
-646 KLEGEKEKITA
+646 KLEMEKSAITEKIS
-657 QIGAGIEDHEELLKL
+657 AGTDDHEELIKQ
-672 SNRIAEIDSELEG
+672 SNRMGEIDAELEE
-685 LEMIWLELSE
+685 LEMTWLELSE
-695 LEGIE
+695 LDGIE
-700 D
+700 

>member
-1 MSRISKLFE
+1 MNYFTVPARFISIVF
-10 PNQICF
+10 
-16 HTMSP
+16 
-21 DEGGCVLLYFHSVS
+21 LLYFY
-35 ASEGCPISIVL
+35 PISIQFL
-46 PSYFHSIFPYFC
+46 EAPFFTYFC
-58 PMNYLSV
+58 GMNYLSV

-80 ISFGISQGQKI
+80 ISFGIAQGQKI

-122 NTVKIAY
+122 QSVKIAY

-134 VFDSN
+134 VFESN

-151 SEVLRVIE
+151 SEILQVIE
-159 EYHKAMLD
+159 SYHKAMLD
-167 SERGI
+167 AERGI
-172 DNSDKMAKLFEQ
+172 DNSDQMSKLFEK

-206 HDTDLPVGNLS
+206 HDTELAVGNLS

-251 EWLEDYLAK
+251 EWLEDYLSK
-260 ANLAIFMVTHDRYFL
+260 ANLALFMVTHDRYFL

-357 REERDIELSVSTQR
+357 REERDIELTVSTQR

-379 DKISKSYGEKK
+379 EKISKAFDDKTLVK
-390 LIEEF
+390 DF

-405 GIVGPNGAGKTTFLQ
+405 GIIGPNGAGKTTFLK
-420 MITGLIEPDQG
+420 MITGLLDPDQG
-431 KVTQGQTT
+431 KVTAGQTT
-439 LFGYYRQ
+439 AFGYYRQ

-463 VAEVVTLNKGQTITV
+463 IAEVVVLDKGQTITV
-478 GQFLNQFGFPP
+478 SQFLTQFGFPP

-503 RRRLQLLMVL
+503 RRRLQLLLVL
-513 IRNPNF
+513 IKNPNF

-575 DFPGNYTDYRE
+575 DFPGNYTDFRE
-586 WEKEESTKYQVSSTK
+586 WEEENADQKANPSTQP
-601 TIEARDKSQE
+601 
-611 TKEEKKV
+611 KV
-618 EEAEKS
+618 EPKPAQVEVPVIQEVASPKL
-624 VSKIKASYKQK
+624 KASYKQK
-635 QEFKKTNEQIA
+635 QEFKKVNETIAQLEAEKATLTDQITVGTPDVN
-646 KLEGEKEKITA
+646 LLLTWTTRLQVIDGEL
-657 QIGAGIEDHEELLKL
+657 EELEL
-672 SNRIAEIDSELEG
+672 S
-685 LEMIWLELSE
+685 WLELSD
-695 LEGIE
+695 LDGIA

>member
-1 MSRISKLFE
+1 
-10 PNQICF
+10 
-16 HTMSP
+16 
-21 DEGGCVLLYFHSVS
+21 
-35 ASEGCPISIVL
+35 
-46 PSYFHSIFPYFC
+46 
-58 PMNYLSV
+58 MNYLSV
-65 ENLSKAFGERKLFSN
+65 ENLSKAFGERKLFTN
-80 ISFGISQGQKI
+80 ISFGIAQGQKI

-122 NTVKIAY
+122 QSVKIAY

-134 VFDSN
+134 VFESN

-151 SEVLRVIE
+151 SEILKVIE
-159 EYHKAMLD
+159 SYHKAMLD
-167 SERGI
+167 AERGA
-172 DNSDKMAKLFEQ
+172 DNSDLMSALFEK

-206 HDTDLPVGNLS
+206 HDTELPVGNLS

-251 EWLEDYLAK
+251 EWLEDYLSK
-260 ANLAIFMVTHDRYFL
+260 ANLALFMVTHDRYFL

-357 REERDIELSVSTQR
+357 REERDIELTVSSQR

-379 DKISKSYGEKK
+379 EKISKAFDAKTLVK
-390 LIEEF
+390 DF

-405 GIVGPNGAGKTTFLQ
+405 GIIGPNGAGKTTFLK
-420 MITGLIEPDQG
+420 MITGLLDPDQG
-431 KVTQGQTT
+431 KVTAGQTT
-439 LFGYYRQ
+439 VFGYYRQ

-463 VAEVVTLNKGQTITV
+463 IAEVVVLAKGQTITV
-478 GQFLNQFGFPP
+478 SQFLTQFGFPP

-503 RRRLQLLMVL
+503 RRRLQLLLVL
-513 IRNPNF
+513 IKNPNF

-531 MTLNILE
+531 ITLNILE

-575 DFPGNYTDYRE
+575 DFPGNYTDFRE
-586 WEKEESTKYQVSSTK
+586 WEEENAEQKASSS
-601 TIEARDKSQE
+601 AQP
-611 TKEEKKV
+611 KV
-618 EEAEKS
+618 EPKPVQVKASVIQEAASPKL
-624 VSKIKASYKQK
+624 KASYKQK
-635 QEFKKTNEQIA
+635 QEFKQLNETIA
-646 KLEGEKEKITA
+646 KLEVEKATITD
-657 QIGAGIEDHEELLKL
+657 QITEGTPDVNQLLNWTTRLQGIDEEL
-672 SNRIAEIDSELEG
+672 EELE
-685 LEMIWLELSE
+685 LSWLELSD
-695 LEGIE
+695 LDGIT

>member
-1 MSRISKLFE
+1 
-10 PNQICF
+10 
-16 HTMSP
+16 
-21 DEGGCVLLYFHSVS
+21 
-35 ASEGCPISIVL
+35 
-46 PSYFHSIFPYFC
+46 
-58 PMNYLSV
+58 MNYLSV

-80 ISFGISQGQKI
+80 ISFGIAQGQKI

-122 NTVKIAY
+122 QSVKIAY

-134 VFDSN
+134 VFESN

-151 SEVLRVIE
+151 SEILQVIE
-159 EYHKAMLD
+159 SYHKAMLD
-167 SERGI
+167 AERGI
-172 DNSDKMAKLFEQ
+172 DNSDQMSKLFEK

-206 HDTDLPVGNLS
+206 HDTELPVGNLS

-251 EWLEDYLAK
+251 EWLEDYLSK
-260 ANLAIFMVTHDRYFL
+260 ANLALFMVTHDRYFL

-357 REERDIELSVSTQR
+357 REERDIELTVSTQR

-379 DKISKSYGEKK
+379 EKISKAFDDKTLVK
-390 LIEEF
+390 DF

-405 GIVGPNGAGKTTFLQ
+405 GIIGPNGAGKTTFLK
-420 MITGLIEPDQG
+420 MITGLLDPDQG
-431 KVTQGQTT
+431 KVTAGQTT
-439 LFGYYRQ
+439 AFGYYRQ

-463 VAEVVTLNKGQTITV
+463 IAEVVVLDKGQTITV
-478 GQFLNQFGFPP
+478 SQFLTQFGFPP

-503 RRRLQLLMVL
+503 RRRLQLLLVL
-513 IRNPNF
+513 IKNPNF

-538 EFLDTFPGCLI
+538 EFLDSFPGCLI

-575 DFPGNYTDYRE
+575 DFPGNYTDFRE
-586 WEKEESTKYQVSSTK
+586 WETENEDQKDSPSTQPKVEPKSVQVEVPLSHESSTPK
-601 TIEARDKSQE
+601 P
-611 TKEEKKV
+611 
-618 EEAEKS
+618 
-624 VSKIKASYKQK
+624 KASYKQK
-635 QEFKKTNEQIA
+635 QEFKKVNDTIA
-646 KLEGEKEKITA
+646 KLEAEKATLTDQITVGTPDVGLLLTWTTRLQAIDGEL
-657 QIGAGIEDHEELLKL
+657 EELEL
-672 SNRIAEIDSELEG
+672 S
-685 LEMIWLELSE
+685 WLELSE
-695 LEGIE
+695 LDGIA

>member
-1 MSRISKLFE
+1 
-10 PNQICF
+10 
-16 HTMSP
+16 
-21 DEGGCVLLYFHSVS
+21 
-35 ASEGCPISIVL
+35 
-46 PSYFHSIFPYFC
+46 
-58 PMNYLSV
+58 MNYLSV

-122 NTVKIAY
+122 NAVKIAY

-390 LIEEF
+390 LIEDF

-478 GQFLNQFGFPP
+478 SQFLTQFGFPP

-513 IRNPNF
+513 IKNPNF

-586 WEKEESTKYQVSSTK
+586 YLESSSK
-601 TIEARDKSQE
+601 TLEARDKRQE
-611 TKEEKKV
+611 TREEIKV
-618 EEAEKS
+618 EETEKS
-624 VSKIKASYKQK
+624 VSKVKASFKQK

-646 KLEGEKEKITA
+646 KLEGEKEIITT
-657 QIGAGIEDHEELLKL
+657 QIAAGIEEHEELLKL
-672 SNRIAEIDSELEG
+672 SNRIAEIDSQLEELE
-685 LEMIWLELSE
+685 MTWLELSE